1 LDLLRLPA
9 RERADR
15 EERALVAVGLERE
28 AGKKPLQLSGGQ
40 TQRAAIARAIVREP
54 KLLVLDEPTSSLDVS
69 IQAQI
74 LNLLRR
80 TATTA
85 WHRLPANQPRP
96 RRHQRRLRPGPG
108 DAGGE
113 VDRGRADTPAPA
125 PADLVLVVEHHR
137 FGSRRGPG
145 RRSASAR
152 RGGLRPSSPGPSG
165 NQVGTADRGQEGDDR
180 AVAHPEQPGGL
191 TDHGLDEG
199 DGALGHLLEGQEAST
214 SGVWPWP
221 RRSRV

>member
-1 LDLLRLPA
+1 LCAGSGSPNRSAPCLGPGERRPKLGPFREPRQLASPSRSGRGSRSAWSVAPDPASRPRQCASSSWNVPDAGAVVFQERDLCRLRGSELRRARQPLQAVFQDPVASLDPRFSVSRCVGEALDLLRLPA

-15 EERALVAVGLERE
+15 VERALVAVGLERE

-85 WHRLPANQPRP
+85 WHRLPANQP
-96 RRHQRRLRPGPG
+96 
-108 DAGGE
+108 
-113 VDRGRADTPAPA
+113 
-125 PADLVLVVEHHR
+125 
-137 FGSRRGPG
+137 
-145 RRSASAR
+145 
-152 RGGLRPSSPGPSG
+152 
-165 NQVGTADRGQEGDDR
+165 
-180 AVAHPEQPGGL
+180 
-191 TDHGLDEG
+191 
-199 DGALGHLLEGQEAST
+199 
-214 SGVWPWP
+214 
-221 RRSRV
+221 